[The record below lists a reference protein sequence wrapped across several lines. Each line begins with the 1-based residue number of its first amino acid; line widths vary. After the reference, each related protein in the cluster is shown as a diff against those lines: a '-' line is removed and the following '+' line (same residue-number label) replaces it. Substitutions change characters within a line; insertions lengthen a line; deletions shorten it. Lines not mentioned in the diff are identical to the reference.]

1 MKNNFGFVLVNPQLG
16 ENIGSCARAIK
27 NFGFSNLN
35 LVNPKLGWPN
45 TKARMTSVGAYDIV
59 KKAKLFQNTESA
71 VKQYDIVIST
81 TARKR
86 DINKKHIS
94 LNAFSKIINKYKKKK
109 IGILFGPESS
119 GLSNSDL
126 AYSNYALQIP
136 TFKFF
141 SSINIS
147 HAVIIVCYEIF
158 KNLNENKLK
167 KDLTKIDIAPKK
179 KIIEL
184 IKHLTLLL
192 TSNNFFKPDEKKHSM
207 LLNINNLFHRFEP
220 SEKEV
225 RILASIISSL
235 GKKK

>member
-1 MKNNFGFVLVNPQLG
+1 MKKNFGFVLVNPQLG

-27 NFGFSNLN
+27 NFGFSNLS

-59 KKAKLFQNTESA
+59 KKAKLFKDTETA
-71 VKQYDIVIST
+71 IKQYDIIIST

-94 LNAFSKIINKYKKKK
+94 LKTFSKIINKNKNKK
-109 IGILFGPESS
+109 IGIIFGPESS
-119 GLSNSDL
+119 GLSNNDL

-136 TFKFF
+136 TSKFF

-158 KNLNENKLK
+158 KNLNMNKVK
-167 KDLTKIDIAPKK
+167 KDLTKIDIASKK
-179 KIIEL
+179 KITDL
-184 IKHLTLLL
+184 VKHLISLL
-192 TSNNFFKPDEKKHSM
+192 TKKNFFKPDEKKHSM
-207 LLNINNLFHRFEP
+207 LLNINNLFHRFQP
-220 SEKEV
+220 SDKEV
-225 RILASIISSL
+225 RILASILSSL
-235 GKKK
+235 SKKK